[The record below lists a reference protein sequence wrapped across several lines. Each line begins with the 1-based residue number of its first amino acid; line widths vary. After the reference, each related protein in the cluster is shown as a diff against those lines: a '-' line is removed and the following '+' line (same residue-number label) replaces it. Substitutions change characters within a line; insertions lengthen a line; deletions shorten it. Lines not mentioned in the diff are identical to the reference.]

1 MTTNRPHLRRV
12 AAGLAALTVTAGLA
26 ACGSS
31 SSSSS
36 SSSSTSTASNA
47 AASAPASSSSSAAAV
62 TTATTTVSVAG
73 TKAGGKP
80 LIVGDQAG
88 TGAQAI
94 LTAAGLLHKLPF
106 PVKFADFTSGPP
118 ILQALSSGSL
128 DIGGV
133 GDAPPVFAA
142 AGGDK
147 LAIVGALRNAVQ
159 DAGLLVPK
167 GSNVTSVSQLK
178 GKKIA
183 VAQGSSADY
192 HLLAT
197 LTAAGLTPHDVQLV
211 YLQPAQGL
219 AAFTSGSV
227 AAWDIWPPF
236 IEQAEVLKGAK
247 NIADGHGIVNANY
260 SYNVASKS
268 AISDPVLSK
277 EITEYLTELNKAHL
291 WADKHA
297 AQWAKTW
304 AAATGLPDNVM
315 VKAAA
320 DSPETPVP
328 VNSTITAAEQSLVG
342 AFSKAGLIPKSYSF
356 APYISTA
363 FNASVQ

>member
-1 MTTNRPHLRRV
+1 MNTTRPHLRR
-12 AAGLAALTVTAGLA
+12 AAGALAATLLAVGAA

-31 SSSSS
+31 SD
-36 SSSSTSTASNA
+36 SSSSTPTASNA
-47 AASAPASSSSSAAAV
+47 AASAPAASSSSSAAPV
-62 TTATTTVSVAG
+62 TTATTTSTVAG
-73 TKAGGKP
+73 TKSGGKP

-88 TGAQAI
+88 TGAQA
-94 LTAAGLLHKLPF
+94 LLEAAGLLHKLPF

-128 DIGGV
+128 DVGGV

-147 LAIVGALRNAVQ
+147 IAIVGALRNSTK

-167 GSNVTSVSQLK
+167 GSSVTSISQLK

-197 LTAAGLTPHDVQLV
+197 LTKAGLTPHDVQLV

-227 AAWDIWPPF
+227 AGWDIWPPF
-236 IEQAEVLKGAK
+236 VEQAEVLKGAK
-247 NIADGHGIVNANY
+247 NIADGTGIVNANY
-260 SYNVASKS
+260 SYTVASKS

-277 EITEYLTELNKAHL
+277 EITQYLTVLNQAHV
-291 WADKHA
+291 WANTHA

-304 AAATGLPDNVM
+304 AAATGLPDSVM
-315 VKAAA
+315 AKAAA
-320 DSPETPVP
+320 DSPQTPVP
-328 VNSTITAAEQSLVG
+328 VDATITAAEQSLVG
-342 AFSKAGLIPKSYSF
+342 SFSKAGLIPKSYSF
-356 APYISTA
+356 SPYISTA
-363 FNASVQ
+363 FNSSVQ